1 MITMTKMFWEISKR
15 INIMKKEQ
23 PGFLVTDSRLICVLP
38 KRAYR
43 QQIKHRHLSLLPPET
58 PLKMAEKEF
67 LKYYNDKENGIIS
80 KLESKPTS
88 GN

>member
-1 MITMTKMFWEISKR
+1 MITMTKMFREISKR
-15 INIMKKEQ
+15 INITKKEQ
-23 PGFLVTDSRLICVLP
+23 PGFLVTDRRLKCVLP

-43 QQIKHRHLSLLPPET
+43 QQSRHRHLSLLPPET

-67 LKYYNDKENGIIS
+67 FKYYDDKENGIIS